1 MVGRSHHTTRRARVR
16 SALMA
21 SGSALMASVGWR
33 VDRWDDR
40 DRIVLLHEYILSDQ
54 PDGSYEWEM
63 RISSRVA
70 LLWSEGREGTCEIH
84 ADGVDE
90 TASEDVRVGRMH
102 WSDFANV
109 EAPGWRMLS
118 SLPSCPNSHMRFPMS
133 QELLARV
140 QERAASTVE

>member
-1 MVGRSHHTTRRARVR
+1 M
-16 SALMA
+16 
-21 SGSALMASVGWR
+21 
-33 VDRWDDR
+33 
-40 DRIVLLHEYILSDQ
+40 LLHEYILSDQ

-118 SLPSCPNSHMRFPMS
+118 SLPVMPQLAHAVLHVSRAVSSC
-133 QELLARV
+133 ARACYGI
-140 QERAASTVE
+140 RKFKYTVRLTCF